1 MLIGV
6 SDEEEALIQDVFLT
20 KLGSKHPWVRI
31 QPSVDTLYGVGGFPT
46 VVVIDAAGK
55 VVQQGMPSEATLE
68 RLLQD
73 VSLVPKMP
81 DEPRFAPLR
90 AAWEKTDYLKVRD
103 LLAKLAADAKLDDA
117 TKALVASQQE
127 ELQKRTDRVLARI
140 EELGASTDFAMADE
154 KLERIVA
161 TWRGL
166 PPADAAKKA
175 LAAIA
180 ANPTA
185 KKELAAAKSLAKLRT
200 QFDPSRIAQ
209 RRKLIEELAKFAKK
223 YEGTKAAAEALAESE
238 RLGR

>member
-1 MLIGV
+1 M
-6 SDEEEALIQDVFLT
+6 SDEEESLIQDVFLT

-31 QPSVDTLYGVGGFPT
+31 KPSVDALYGVGGFPT
-46 VVVIDAAGK
+46 VVVVDAFGK
-55 VVQQGMPSEATLE
+55 IVQEGMPSEAVLE

-103 LLAKLAADAKLDDA
+103 LLTRLAAEPKLDEA
-117 TKALVASQQE
+117 TKTLVASQQE
-127 ELQKRTDRVLARI
+127 ELQKRTDRVMARI

-161 TWRGL
+161 TWKGL

-185 KKELAAAKSLAKLRT
+185 KKELGAAKSLAKLRT

>member
-6 SDEEEALIQDVFLT
+6 SDEEESLIQDVFLT

-31 QPSVDTLYGVGGFPT
+31 KPSVDALYGVGGFPT
-46 VVVIDAAGK
+46 VVVVDAFGK
-55 VVQQGMPSEATLE
+55 IVQEGMPSEAVLE

-103 LLAKLAADAKLDDA
+103 LLTRLAAEPKLDEA
-117 TKALVASQQE
+117 TKTLVASQQE
-127 ELQKRTDRVLARI
+127 ELQKRTDRVMARI

-161 TWRGL
+161 TWKGL

-185 KKELAAAKSLAKLRT
+185 KKELGAAKSLAKLRT

>member
-1 MLIGV
+1 M
-6 SDEEEALIQDVFLT
+6 SDEEESLIQDVFLT

-31 QPSVDTLYGVGGFPT
+31 KPSVDALYGVGGFPT
-46 VVVIDAAGK
+46 VVVVDAFGK
-55 VVQQGMPSEATLE
+55 IVQEGMPSEAVLE

-103 LLAKLAADAKLDDA
+103 LLTRLAAEPKLDEA
-117 TKALVASQQE
+117 TKTLVASQQE
-127 ELQKRTDRVLARI
+127 ELQKRTDRVMARI

-161 TWRGL
+161 TWKGL

-185 KKELAAAKSLAKLRT
+185 KKELGAAKSLAKLRT

-223 YEGTKAAAEALAESE
+223 HEGTKAAAEALAESE